1 MDDMSNSKPEWQYNP
16 NLLCIHHR
24 NSDCRVCSEFLVHL
38 AMAFTE
44 VNSSWTNADAKR
56 TQHLVDKFGKSG
68 ASAEL
73 LQKDAKIS
81 ELTGSCT
88 TLKLTIEQLRSE
100 NTSLSEDRSHY
111 RSRYRKLDEDNNE
124 LVDTLHS
131 RDDEIHKLRREI
143 DELKKSGLGDHI
155 GKKRKFAPGAPESIQ
170 SAPSYSPSIDT
181 DRSDSPIGFILSPDE
196 AAQIAALSQT
206 QSYPYSNASSSSTL
220 LPPPTYPTPF
230 QSAFSSL
237 SNPSIEPSAVAPRR
251 RPPPTEPVTVA
262 QVDEYFRNLRN
273 SELPNRKPAWPVFR
287 MLELARAKALDLP
300 ETSSIQ
306 TSRVEAHHA
315 RQAAEHAAAVQRKAE
330 AKPPP
335 ITANDDIIVRW
346 LCHQSPEKSRGLLGV
361 FKRQADNA
369 VSLRSIRGRRLVY
382 TRDASYESSAVAIIR
397 YAFVLTAIEVI
408 ITPLYY
414 RDYITNNG
422 VIIQFPRPAI
432 TGYPSDPRN
441 ITTTAVCQFFAS
453 QGLFIEEVEDA
464 AFFAYHWLTSA
475 QIVNPDILP
484 RLTLIRN
491 RVYPL
496 LLVHGLPAGTNE
508 DYMTADGNI
517 IPHPSMATPGNLL
530 TGIPTVPNLSV
541 TADDSTQSGGAMD
554 TA

>member
-24 NSDCRVCSEFLVHL
+24 NSDCR
-38 AMAFTE
+38 
-44 VNSSWTNADAKR
+44 
-56 TQHLVDKFGKSG
+56 
-68 ASAEL
+68 
-73 LQKDAKIS
+73 
-81 ELTGSCT
+81 
-88 TLKLTIEQLRSE
+88 
-100 NTSLSEDRSHY
+100 
-111 RSRYRKLDEDNNE
+111 DNNE
-124 LVDTLHS
+124 LVDTLRS

-300 ETSSIQ
+300 EASRSPAQNSIISQFYIPGFVAEQRSIQ

-369 VSLRSIRGRRLVY
+369 VSLRSIRGRRLMY

-408 ITPLYY
+408 ITPSYY

-422 VIIQFPRPAI
+422 VIIQFPRPAV
-432 TGYPSDPRN
+432 TGYPSDPL
-441 ITTTAVCQFFAS
+441 S
-453 QGLFIEEVEDA
+453 QLSTHLVVVAKVGD
-464 AFFAYHWLTSA
+464 S
-475 QIVNPDILP
+475 D
-484 RLTLIRN
+484 
-491 RVYPL
+491 RV
-496 LLVHGLPAGTNE
+496 
-508 DYMTADGNI
+508 
-517 IPHPSMATPGNLL
+517 
-530 TGIPTVPNLSV
+530 
-541 TADDSTQSGGAMD
+541 
-554 TA
+554 